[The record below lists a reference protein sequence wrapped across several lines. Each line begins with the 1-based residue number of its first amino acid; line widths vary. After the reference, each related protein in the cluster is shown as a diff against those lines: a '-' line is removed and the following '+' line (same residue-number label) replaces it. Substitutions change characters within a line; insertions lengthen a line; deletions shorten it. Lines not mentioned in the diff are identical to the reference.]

1 MGVVYI
7 ACIIGGFVIL
17 WYSLRRYIRKVLS
30 DNSLLDEIY
39 AKIASE
45 LQELVVEI
53 NGVTDRNLTIIEER
67 IGKLSSLL
75 VRADAHVKLL
85 DKYPVHKYTDYN
97 PQSVHAESTA
107 ESAAEN
113 GDVRKSGKE
122 MSQQEQIDRLNS
134 EGKSPAEIS
143 RLVGASIS
151 EVEAHIAV
159 SGKSK

>member
-30 DNSLLDEIY
+30 DNALLDEIY

-97 PQSVHAESTA
+97 PQSVHAESAA
-107 ESAAEN
+107 ESG
-113 GDVRKSGKE
+113 GDVKKSGKE
-122 MSQQEQIDRLNS
+122 LSQQEQIDRLNS

-159 SGKSK
+159 SAKSK